1 MEKILVNLAI
11 PSISESYD
19 IRIPAFL
26 KVSTLLTLL
35 VDAVVELSSGKY
47 VSTGNEYLCSMESEC
62 VLSRNY
68 TISENGVRNGD
79 HLLLF

>member
-1 MEKILVNLAI
+1 MEKVLVNLAI

-26 KVSTLLTLL
+26 KISTLLPLL
-35 VDAVVELSSGKY
+35 IDAVTELSGGKY
-47 VSTGNEYLCSMESEC
+47 VCTGNEYLCSAEANI

-68 TISENGVRNGD
+68 TVSENGVCNGD